1 MLTVGPG
8 MQARMGAHQ
17 DHPIYGHEQ
26 GQNQDGSSFEKCWGT
41 RGLYISSNASGQWEN
56 VGPFWGTGQPPQEE
70 PASAPI
76 LTVQGVDIRALV
88 VASARTATIPPELLL
103 GCLMAE
109 SELDARAER
118 YGVNALTA
126 RVKAAIA
133 ANDRITLQ
141 QLLPQAGNDISFGLG
156 QRVVIFHYFGNRQ
169 NTVDNVLAVRAHVFA
184 NTDEDVLEAAKFL
197 TSTLQQARAGNLSS
211 VQGDELL
218 GACVAYNA
226 GHYPTPTESYWQER
240 ASTVARY
247 RDKLAIARTRF

>member
-8 MQARMGAHQ
+8 MQARMAVNQ
-17 DHPIYGHEQ
+17 DHPIYGHDQ
-26 GQNQDGSSFEKCWGT
+26 GQNEDGSSYEKCWGA
-41 RGLYISSNASGQWEN
+41 RGLYISSNATGQWEN
-56 VGPFWGTGQPPQEE
+56 VGPFWGNGQTEPPLEE
-70 PASAPI
+70 PTSDPI
-76 LTVQGVDIRALV
+76 VTLQGVDIRDLLV
-88 VASARTATIPPELLL
+88 SSARTATISPVLLL

-118 YGVNALTA
+118 YGVAALTA

-156 QRVVIFHYFGNRQ
+156 QRVVVFHYFGNRQ

-197 TSTLQQARAGNLSS
+197 TSNLQQAEAGDLSS
-211 VQGDELL
+211 VQGDALL

-226 GHYPTPTESYWQER
+226 GH
-240 ASTVARY
+240 
-247 RDKLAIARTRF
+247 